1 MKTRFDIKGIWIN
14 RCGVPLSVEEMETA
28 NILNCIK
35 MMVQKPTT
43 TLAMLI
49 QDIESAAFADVW
61 TTDSDKCRRES
72 LHNVTSLSA
81 EELVEYIKGTPLV
94 KSMLAELQDRGVN
107 TENILALYKSVTD

>member
-28 NILNCIK
+28 HILNCIK

-61 TTDSDKCRRES
+61 TADSDKCCRES

-107 TENILALYKSVTD
+107 TENILALCKSVTD